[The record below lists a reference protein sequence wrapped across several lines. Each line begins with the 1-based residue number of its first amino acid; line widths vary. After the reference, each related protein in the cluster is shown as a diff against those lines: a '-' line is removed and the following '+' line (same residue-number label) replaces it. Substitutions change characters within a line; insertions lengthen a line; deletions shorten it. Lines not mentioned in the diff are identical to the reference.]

1 MPRQLL
7 ERRKLKKIRD
17 FLNKNKKW
25 VCLSECKKDDPQC
38 ERCTMRLLIDY
49 ACSSNKS
56 ATVNTFVNSHLWEPF
71 QMITEIYE
79 KYKDAS
85 RNNKLPANK
94 KTIENYFCSIL
105 M

>member
-7 ERRKLKKIRD
+7 ERIKLKRIRN
-17 FLNKNKKW
+17 FFKKNKNW
-25 VCLSECKKDDPQC
+25 LCLSECKKDDPQC
-38 ERCTMRLLIDY
+38 ELCTMRLLIH
-49 ACSSNKS
+49 SSNKS
-56 ATVNTFVNSHLWEPF
+56 ATVYTFVNSHLWEPF
-71 QMITEIYE
+71 QRITEIYE

-94 KTIENYFCSIL
+94 KTIENDFCCIL